1 MRFPAPF
8 SPFILSCVIVLF
20 LTHSHCL
27 SETKRR
33 WRMRSTKGGRI
44 LSWRRWRHLEKCQ
57 KSWMQELRNSLVMLV
72 VRGFFDAQNGE
83 WIENGNF
90 RNDELWRRNE
100 DTDDIGWKKSARLPE
115 IRKLQSVFQL
125 RLTSDDRTGSS
136 SCGTW
141 GWNRD
146 RESRH
151 AQQRWL
157 LCLHDLRPEWH
168 THLAVKFDRWEVWEG
183 WILY

>member
-1 MRFPAPF
+1 MCHCSILDSFSLPFRDEETLANAQHKGWEDPVLEAMAAPGKV
-8 SPFILSCVIVLF
+8 PEVVDA
-20 LTHSHCL
+20 
-27 SETKRR
+27 
-33 WRMRSTKGGRI
+33 GA
-44 LSWRRWRHLEKCQ
+44 Q
-57 KSWMQELRNSLVMLV
+57 KLAGDAV

-83 WIENGNF
+83 WIENGKF

-100 DTDDIGWKKSARLPE
+100 DTDDIGWKKVRDFQRLGSYSQFFNCGSHP
-115 IRKLQSVFQL
+115 
-125 RLTSDDRTGSS
+125 TTGPDPVPVALEA
-136 SCGTW
+136 GTET
-141 GWNRD
+141 